1 MKAHI
6 QQENDELLLNKEEQ
20 VNLTND
26 DYDQSVQLPINNQ
39 PRFGFLNFTME

>member
-6 QQENDELLLNKEEQ
+6 QQENDELLLNNEEQ

-26 DYDQSVQLPINNQ
+26 DNDQSVQLPINNQ
-39 PRFGFLNFTME
+39 PRFGF

>member
-6 QQENDELLLNKEEQ
+6 QQENDELLLNNEDQ

-39 PRFGFLNFTME
+39 PRFRF

>member
-6 QQENDELLLNKEEQ
+6 QQENDELLLNNEEQ

-39 PRFGFLNFTME
+39 PRFGF